1 MEVHQHPTRPAQYV
15 GRKSIYQAVGGTY
28 LVDMNGRLSINHVQ
42 RLPNKLAVVFG
53 NSTVEVSE
61 QDIKVIGRVAVTL
74 RKE

>member
-1 MEVHQHPTRPAQYV
+1 
-15 GRKSIYQAVGGTY
+15 
-28 LVDMNGRLSINHVQ
+28 MNGRLSINHGQ

-61 QDIKVIGRVAVTL
+61 QDIKVIGRIAATL

>member
-1 MEVHQHPTRPAQYV
+1 M
-15 GRKSIYQAVGGTY
+15 
-28 LVDMNGRLSINHVQ
+28 VDMNGRLSINHVQ

-61 QDIKVIGRVAVTL
+61 QDIKVIGRIAATL